1 MNVYRDLLQGKK
13 KEGVEEN
20 SSSMEDQIF
29 FNEFGQGE
37 EVEEES
43 NKDSVDKDFDG
54 IEIKRSG
61 EDKRQV
67 EVVQTTSEKE
77 VSEKIEVEEEM
88 GELIQ
93 EEKSQYNEEIVEP
106 EVLELAECLGK
117 E

>member
-1 MNVYRDLLQGKK
+1 
-13 KEGVEEN
+13 
-20 SSSMEDQIF
+20 MEDQIF
-29 FNEFGQGE
+29 FNEFGQGQ

-61 EDKRQV
+61 EDKRQAD
-67 EVVQTTSEKE
+67 VVQTTSEKE

-93 EEKSQYNEEIVEP
+93 EEKSECNQEIVEP